1 MKFIQLERE
10 KTNKQIHIDILS
22 DKRERRKRNIEKIK
36 FSERKVDK
44 LKDREEG
51 ERKKY
56 INLKLEKRE
65 TDIQIK

>member
-1 MKFIQLERE
+1 M
-10 KTNKQIHIDILS
+10 
-22 DKRERRKRNIEKIK
+22 KRNIEKIK